1 MKRTKSH
8 LDNIN
13 KLKAE
18 CEKVKNAK
26 NALFKLDIE
35 SIAYT
40 NNQVKEKLQENVAG
54 INNTITKFKKSNYVE
69 AFKNETSLIKRLNRK
84 NLLKDCRA
92 DNVINV
98 KKALKEAK
106 CKFTKKMNEV
116 EIELY
121 KSFYTSQQ
129 AINEILIPSIEFLE
143 KAWIKEENELNAI
156 SKNINKYVNTLDDE
170 NKNLIRRRK
179 NNE

>member
-8 LDNIN
+8 LNNIN

-18 CEKVKNAK
+18 CENAKNAK
-26 NALFKLDIE
+26 NGLFKLDIE
-35 SIAYT
+35 SIVYT
-40 NNQVKEKLQENVAG
+40 EIQAKEKLQENLDG
-54 INNTITKFKKSNYVE
+54 INNTIAKFKESNNVE
-69 AFKNETSLIKRLNRK
+69 AFKNETKLLERLNRK
-84 NLLKDCRA
+84 NLLNDCRA
-92 DNVINV
+92 QNVVDV

-106 CKFTKKMNEV
+106 SKFTKKMNEV
-116 EIELY
+116 EIQLY
-121 KSFYTSQQ
+121 KNFYTSQQ
-129 AINEILIPSIEFLE
+129 AINEILNPSIQFLE

-170 NKNLIRRRK
+170 NKKLIRRRK